1 MWANPVPGAQALVE
15 RDGRVLLGRRR
26 DDPAA
31 GLWDIPGGFVEEQE
45 HPLEALRR
53 ELREETGL
61 EIEPTEF
68 LGMWMQPYNDRNVLS
83 LTWLARPTGGEE
95 RAGDDL
101 TELRW
106 FAPDELPGAGRAARS
121 RVTSRSCHSGARGTS
136 TRRAPGS
143 IRNAS
148 GVSSSTGSPSTAAR
162 IRGSGEPI
170 SSSVQLRS
178 SQVIRRKPC
187 GM

>member
-1 MWANPVPGAQALVE
+1 MGYVSRMGLLDGWRFCPVCAGPLRTEPGRVRCEQCGNEVWANPVPGAQALVE
-15 RDGRVLLGRRR
+15 REGRVLLGRRR

-31 GLWDIPGGFVEEQE
+31 GRWDIPGGFVEEQE
-45 HPLEALRR
+45 HPLDALRR

-61 EIEPTEF
+61 EIELVEF

-106 FAPDELPGAGRAARS
+106 FAPDELPGADELAFESYVPILSLWRARHEHA
-121 RVTSRSCHSGARGTS
+121 
-136 TRRAPGS
+136 
-143 IRNAS
+143 
-148 GVSSSTGSPSTAAR
+148 
-162 IRGSGEPI
+162 
-170 SSSVQLRS
+170 
-178 SQVIRRKPC
+178 
-187 GM
+187 